1 MRRYKRDASCA
12 KLILKKSGGYLRISM
27 IMFLVSIV
35 ITSIVGL
42 LYARQY
48 FQFEKD
54 FLTNIA
60 LRTFVVDANY
70 GENRI
75 GRLNQEDVEQI
86 SRLLKEKFPNEEFSV
101 IPVYRNSAVSLF
113 GRYVR
118 LYGIDPKHS
127 FIIGLENMEDNVLY
141 TVSNMQDTVPLEIS
155 VVKIEENGFEAGEN
169 HTKST
174 KTSTG
179 VSKNSPVLSDDLMR
193 DSDMEYCFVTTKT
206 FEEIIPITLDGRAKS
221 IKEALEMSASLVEI
235 RSIYVVAE
243 NILML
248 NPAYSHLIEHN
259 YRSYAKIDVFEDFS
273 ETISVSYLVY
283 FCSSFVLLIM
293 TTVNIILSFRSFYRV
308 QQKDMGILR
317 HMGFDIKRVYKMFK
331 RNLRKKFIQIL
342 FISSAIIFITGL
354 LLFGFERYTVLA
366 GFIAALCIYF
376 SFIYFVVSRSIV
388 FK

>member
-1 MRRYKRDASCA
+1 M
-12 KLILKKSGGYLRISM
+12 
-27 IMFLVSIV
+27 
-35 ITSIVGL
+35 
-42 LYARQY
+42 
-48 FQFEKD
+48 
-54 FLTNIA
+54 
-60 LRTFVVDANY
+60 
-70 GENRI
+70 
-75 GRLNQEDVEQI
+75 
-86 SRLLKEKFPNEEFSV
+86 KEKFPNEEFSV

-169 HTKST
+169 HTKSM

-308 QQKDMGILR
+308 QQKDMA
-317 HMGFDIKRVYKMFK
+317 F
-331 RNLRKKFIQIL
+331 
-342 FISSAIIFITGL
+342 
-354 LLFGFERYTVLA
+354 
-366 GFIAALCIYF
+366 
-376 SFIYFVVSRSIV
+376 
-388 FK
+388 

>member
-12 KLILKKSGGYLRISM
+12 KLILKKSGGYLRIS
-27 IMFLVSIV
+27 IMFLVSVV
-35 ITSIVGL
+35 ITSIIGL

-60 LRTFVVDANY
+60 LRTFIVEKNLDLSTNRMGRLYQQDVV
-70 GENRI
+70 RI
-75 GRLNQEDVEQI
+75 G
-86 SRLLKEKFPNEEFSV
+86 SLLKEKYPNEEFSV

-169 HTKST
+169 HTKSM

-248 NPAYSHLIEHN
+248 NPAYSHLIAHN

-308 QQKDMGILR
+308 QQKDMA
-317 HMGFDIKRVYKMFK
+317 F
-331 RNLRKKFIQIL
+331 
-342 FISSAIIFITGL
+342 
-354 LLFGFERYTVLA
+354 
-366 GFIAALCIYF
+366 
-376 SFIYFVVSRSIV
+376 
-388 FK
+388 

>member
-12 KLILKKSGGYLRISM
+12 KPILKKSGGYLRISM

-101 IPVYRNSAVSLF
+101 IPVYRTDRIRLF
-113 GRYVR
+113 DRLVY

-169 HTKST
+169 HTKSM

-206 FEEIIPITLDGRAKS
+206 FEEIIPITLDGKANS
-221 IKEALEMSASLVEI
+221 IQEALEMSASLVEI

-259 YRSYAKIDVFEDFS
+259 YRSYAKIDVFEDFA
-273 ETISVSYLVY
+273 ETISVSFFVFSL
-283 FCSSFVLLIM
+283 SALVLLIM

-308 QQKDMGILR
+308 QQKDMA
-317 HMGFDIKRVYKMFK
+317 F
-331 RNLRKKFIQIL
+331 
-342 FISSAIIFITGL
+342 
-354 LLFGFERYTVLA
+354 
-366 GFIAALCIYF
+366 
-376 SFIYFVVSRSIV
+376 
-388 FK
+388 

>member
-12 KLILKKSGGYLRISM
+12 KLILKKSGGYLRIS
-27 IMFLVSIV
+27 IMFLVSVV
-35 ITSIVGL
+35 ITSIIGL

-101 IPVYRNSAVSLF
+101 IPVYRTDRIRLF
-113 GRYVR
+113 DRLVY
-118 LYGIDPKHS
+118 LYGIDPEHS
-127 FIIGLENMEDNVLY
+127 FILGLENMENNVLY
-141 TVSNMQDTVPLEIS
+141 TVSNMQDTVPIEIL
-155 VVKIEENGFEAGEN
+155 VRKKTIIGNLTTPEA
-169 HTKST
+169 T
-174 KTSTG
+174 KTMKTSMG
-179 VSKNSPVLSDDLMR
+179 VARNSPVLSDDLMR

-273 ETISVSYLVY
+273 ETISVSFFVFSL
-283 FCSSFVLLIM
+283 SALVLLIM

-308 QQKDMGILR
+308 QQKDMA
-317 HMGFDIKRVYKMFK
+317 F
-331 RNLRKKFIQIL
+331 
-342 FISSAIIFITGL
+342 
-354 LLFGFERYTVLA
+354 
-366 GFIAALCIYF
+366 
-376 SFIYFVVSRSIV
+376 
-388 FK
+388 

>member
-12 KLILKKSGGYLRISM
+12 KLILKKSGGYLRIS
-27 IMFLVSIV
+27 IMFLVSVV
-35 ITSIVGL
+35 ITSIIGL

-86 SRLLKEKFPNEEFSV
+86 SRLLKEKYPNEEFSV

-169 HTKST
+169 HTKSM

-206 FEEIIPITLDGRAKS
+206 FEEIVPIIVDGKANS
-221 IKEALEMSASLVEI
+221 IQEALNLPEALV
-235 RSIYVVAE
+235 RMHIYVIAE
-243 NILML
+243 NSFKLRPVYL
-248 NPAYSHLIEHN
+248 FLSDHN
-259 YRSYAKIDVFEDFS
+259 YNGLAKIDIFEDFA
-273 ETISVSYLVY
+273 ETISVSFFVFSL
-283 FCSSFVLLIM
+283 SALVLLIM

>member
-12 KLILKKSGGYLRISM
+12 KPILKKSGGYLRIS
-27 IMFLVSIV
+27 IMFLVSVV
-35 ITSIVGL
+35 ITSIIGL

-169 HTKST
+169 HTKSM

-206 FEEIIPITLDGRAKS
+206 FEEIVPIIVDGKANS
-221 IKEALEMSASLVEI
+221 IQEALNLPEALV
-235 RSIYVVAE
+235 RMHIYVIAE
-243 NILML
+243 NSFKLRPVYL
-248 NPAYSHLIEHN
+248 FLSDHN
-259 YRSYAKIDVFEDFS
+259 YNGLAKIDIFEDFA
-273 ETISVSYLVY
+273 ETISVSFFVFSL
-283 FCSSFVLLIM
+283 SALVLLIM

-308 QQKDMGILR
+308 QQKDMA
-317 HMGFDIKRVYKMFK
+317 F
-331 RNLRKKFIQIL
+331 
-342 FISSAIIFITGL
+342 
-354 LLFGFERYTVLA
+354 
-366 GFIAALCIYF
+366 
-376 SFIYFVVSRSIV
+376 
-388 FK
+388 

>member
-12 KLILKKSGGYLRISM
+12 KLILKKSGGYLRIS
-27 IMFLVSIV
+27 IMFLVSVV
-35 ITSIVGL
+35 ITSIIGL

-169 HTKST
+169 HTKSM
-174 KTSTG
+174 KTSMG
-179 VSKNSPVLSDDLMR
+179 VARNSPVLSTDELR
-193 DSDMEYCFVTTKT
+193 NENGEICFVTTKT
-206 FEEIIPITLDGRAKS
+206 FEEIVPIIVDGKANS
-221 IKEALEMSASLVEI
+221 IQEALNLPEALV
-235 RSIYVVAE
+235 RMHIYVIAE
-243 NILML
+243 NSFKLRPVYL
-248 NPAYSHLIEHN
+248 FLSDHN
-259 YRSYAKIDVFEDFS
+259 YNGLAKIDIFEDFA
-273 ETISVSYLVY
+273 ETISVSFFVFSL
-283 FCSSFVLLIM
+283 SALVLLIM

-308 QQKDMGILR
+308 QQKDMA
-317 HMGFDIKRVYKMFK
+317 F
-331 RNLRKKFIQIL
+331 
-342 FISSAIIFITGL
+342 
-354 LLFGFERYTVLA
+354 
-366 GFIAALCIYF
+366 
-376 SFIYFVVSRSIV
+376 
-388 FK
+388 

>member
-101 IPVYRNSAVSLF
+101 IPVYRNSAVGLF

-169 HTKST
+169 HTKSM

-308 QQKDMGILR
+308 QQKDMA
-317 HMGFDIKRVYKMFK
+317 F
-331 RNLRKKFIQIL
+331 
-342 FISSAIIFITGL
+342 
-354 LLFGFERYTVLA
+354 
-366 GFIAALCIYF
+366 
-376 SFIYFVVSRSIV
+376 
-388 FK
+388 

>member
-12 KLILKKSGGYLRISM
+12 KLILKKSGGYLRIS
-27 IMFLVSIV
+27 IMFLVSVV
-35 ITSIVGL
+35 ITSIIGL

-169 HTKST
+169 HTKSM

-308 QQKDMGILR
+308 QQKDMA
-317 HMGFDIKRVYKMFK
+317 F
-331 RNLRKKFIQIL
+331 
-342 FISSAIIFITGL
+342 
-354 LLFGFERYTVLA
+354 
-366 GFIAALCIYF
+366 
-376 SFIYFVVSRSIV
+376 
-388 FK
+388 

>member
-12 KLILKKSGGYLRISM
+12 KLILKKSGGYLRIS
-27 IMFLVSIV
+27 IMFLVSVV
-35 ITSIVGL
+35 ITSIIGL

-86 SRLLKEKFPNEEFSV
+86 SRLLKEKYPNEEFSV
-101 IPVYRNSAVSLF
+101 IPVYRNSAVGLF

-169 HTKST
+169 HTKSM

-206 FEEIIPITLDGRAKS
+206 FEEIVPIIVDGKANS
-221 IKEALEMSASLVEI
+221 IQEALNLPEALV
-235 RSIYVVAE
+235 RMHIYVIAE
-243 NILML
+243 NSFKLRPVYL
-248 NPAYSHLIEHN
+248 FLSDHN
-259 YRSYAKIDVFEDFS
+259 YNGLAKIDIFEDFA
-273 ETISVSYLVY
+273 ETISVSFFVFSL
-283 FCSSFVLLIM
+283 SALVLLIM

>member
-54 FLTNIA
+54 FVTNIA
-60 LRTFVVDANY
+60 LRTFIVEKNLDLSTNRMGRLYQQDVV
-70 GENRI
+70 RI
-75 GRLNQEDVEQI
+75 G
-86 SRLLKEKFPNEEFSV
+86 SLLKEKYPNEEFSV
-101 IPVYRNSAVSLF
+101 IPVYRTDRIRLF
-113 GRYVR
+113 DRLVY

-169 HTKST
+169 HTKSM

-259 YRSYAKIDVFEDFS
+259 YRSYAKIDVFDDFA
-273 ETISVSYLVY
+273 ETISVSFFVFSL
-283 FCSSFVLLIM
+283 SALVLLIM

-308 QQKDMGILR
+308 QQKDMA
-317 HMGFDIKRVYKMFK
+317 F
-331 RNLRKKFIQIL
+331 
-342 FISSAIIFITGL
+342 
-354 LLFGFERYTVLA
+354 
-366 GFIAALCIYF
+366 
-376 SFIYFVVSRSIV
+376 
-388 FK
+388 

>member
-12 KLILKKSGGYLRISM
+12 KLILKKSGGYLRIS
-27 IMFLVSIV
+27 IMFLVSVV
-35 ITSIVGL
+35 ITSIIGL

-101 IPVYRNSAVSLF
+101 IPVYRNSAVGLF

-169 HTKST
+169 HTKSM

-206 FEEIIPITLDGRAKS
+206 FEEIVPIIVDGKANS
-221 IKEALEMSASLVEI
+221 IQEALNLPEALV
-235 RSIYVVAE
+235 RMHIYVIAE
-243 NILML
+243 NSFKLRPVYL
-248 NPAYSHLIEHN
+248 FLSDHN
-259 YRSYAKIDVFEDFS
+259 YNGLAKIDIFEDFA
-273 ETISVSYLVY
+273 ETISVSFFVFSL
-283 FCSSFVLLIM
+283 SALVLLIM

-342 FISSAIIFITGL
+342 LISSAIVFVTGL
-354 LLFGFERYTVLA
+354 FLFSFEHYIVLA

>member
-12 KLILKKSGGYLRISM
+12 KLILKKSGGYLRIS
-27 IMFLVSIV
+27 IMFLVSVV
-35 ITSIVGL
+35 ITSIIGL

-169 HTKST
+169 HTKSM

-259 YRSYAKIDVFEDFS
+259 YRSYAKIDVFEDFA
-273 ETISVSYLVY
+273 ETISVSFFVFSL
-283 FCSSFVLLIM
+283 SALVLLIM

-308 QQKDMGILR
+308 QQKDMA
-317 HMGFDIKRVYKMFK
+317 F
-331 RNLRKKFIQIL
+331 
-342 FISSAIIFITGL
+342 
-354 LLFGFERYTVLA
+354 
-366 GFIAALCIYF
+366 
-376 SFIYFVVSRSIV
+376 
-388 FK
+388 

>member
-12 KLILKKSGGYLRISM
+12 KLILKKSGGYLRIS
-27 IMFLVSIV
+27 IMFLVSVV
-35 ITSIVGL
+35 ITSIIGL

-101 IPVYRNSAVSLF
+101 IPVYRTDRIRLF
-113 GRYVR
+113 DRLVY
-118 LYGIDPKHS
+118 LYGIDPEHS
-127 FIIGLENMEDNVLY
+127 FILGLENMEDNVLY

-169 HTKST
+169 HTKSM

-221 IKEALEMSASLVEI
+221 IQEALNLPEALV
-235 RSIYVVAE
+235 RMHIYVIAE
-243 NILML
+243 NSFKLRPVYL
-248 NPAYSHLIEHN
+248 FLSDHN
-259 YRSYAKIDVFEDFS
+259 YNGLAKIDVFEDFS

-308 QQKDMGILR
+308 QQKDMA
-317 HMGFDIKRVYKMFK
+317 F
-331 RNLRKKFIQIL
+331 
-342 FISSAIIFITGL
+342 
-354 LLFGFERYTVLA
+354 
-366 GFIAALCIYF
+366 
-376 SFIYFVVSRSIV
+376 
-388 FK
+388 

>member
-12 KLILKKSGGYLRISM
+12 KLILKKSGGYLRIS
-27 IMFLVSIV
+27 IMFLVSVV
-35 ITSIVGL
+35 ITSIIGL

-101 IPVYRNSAVSLF
+101 IPVYRNSAVGLF

-169 HTKST
+169 HTKSM

-206 FEEIIPITLDGRAKS
+206 FEEIVPIIVDGKANS
-221 IKEALEMSASLVEI
+221 IQEALNLPEALV
-235 RSIYVVAE
+235 RMHIYVIAE
-243 NILML
+243 NSFKLRPVYL
-248 NPAYSHLIEHN
+248 FLSDHN
-259 YRSYAKIDVFEDFS
+259 YNGLAKIDIFEDFA
-273 ETISVSYLVY
+273 ETISVSFFVFSL
-283 FCSSFVLLIM
+283 SALVLLIM

>member
-12 KLILKKSGGYLRISM
+12 KPILKKSGGYLRIS

-54 FLTNIA
+54 FVTNIA
-60 LRTFVVDANY
+60 LRTFIVEKNLDLSTNRMGRLYQQDVV
-70 GENRI
+70 RI
-75 GRLNQEDVEQI
+75 G
-86 SRLLKEKFPNEEFSV
+86 SLLKEKFPNEEFSV

-169 HTKST
+169 HTKSM

-193 DSDMEYCFVTTKT
+193 DSDMECCFVTTKT
-206 FEEIIPITLDGRAKS
+206 FEEIVPIIVDGKANS
-221 IKEALEMSASLVEI
+221 IQEALNLPEALV
-235 RSIYVVAE
+235 RMHIYVIAE
-243 NILML
+243 NSFKLRPVYL
-248 NPAYSHLIEHN
+248 FLSDHN
-259 YRSYAKIDVFEDFS
+259 YNGLAKIDIFDDFDDFA
-273 ETISVSYLVY
+273 ETISVSFFVFSL
-283 FCSSFVLLIM
+283 SALVLLIM

-308 QQKDMGILR
+308 QQKDMA
-317 HMGFDIKRVYKMFK
+317 F
-331 RNLRKKFIQIL
+331 
-342 FISSAIIFITGL
+342 
-354 LLFGFERYTVLA
+354 
-366 GFIAALCIYF
+366 
-376 SFIYFVVSRSIV
+376 
-388 FK
+388 

>member
-12 KLILKKSGGYLRISM
+12 KLILKKSGGYLRIS
-27 IMFLVSIV
+27 IMFLVSVV
-35 ITSIVGL
+35 ITSIIGL

-169 HTKST
+169 HTKSM